1 VTEQGAGGGDPR
13 EDGGGTPAI
22 PDEVWARFAHDTE
35 RAIARS
41 APREPSA
48 RERADGAR
56 IGPLTDGSEASRPG
70 ASRPGASGSGASRPG
85 ASRSEGPGFEV
96 SGPGSG
102 GSRAGGAGPGTSA
115 ADGPS
120 REGTE
125 APRTDPA
132 RAGRHGGARSAPPG
146 HPRTGRWAVLRPRRG
161 TADEWDESGGRP
173 ADEAVGELWQPE
185 DRPAGPLW
193 RDLDAR
199 ARRRRFARLLGAAT
213 AVVLLWTLASR
224 APLGPREGYGTEDT
238 TVEQSEDAPLR
249 IPATPGPTPA
259 VSPAKAT
266 PARHV
271 G

>member
-1 VTEQGAGGGDPR
+1 MTDQGAGGGDSR
-13 EDGGGTPAI
+13 EDEGGTPAI

-56 IGPLTDGSEASRPG
+56 IEPQAG
-70 ASRPGASGSGASRPG
+70 GSGASRPE
-85 ASRSEGPGFEV
+85 ASRGEVSGPEV

-102 GSRAGGAGPGTSA
+102 GSRAGGSDPGTSA
-115 ADGPS
+115 ADGPFG
-120 REGTE
+120 EGTRR
-125 APRTDPA
+125 PRADPT
-132 RAGRHGGARSAPPG
+132 RAGRHGSERSASPG
-146 HPRTGRWAVLRPRRG
+146 LARTGPWVVRRSRRE
-161 TADEWDESGGRP
+161 TADEWGGHP

-185 DRPAGPLW
+185 ERPAGPLW

-199 ARRRRFARLLGAAT
+199 ARRRRVARLLGAAT
-213 AVVLLWTLASR
+213 AVVLLWTVASR
-224 APLGPREGYGTEDT
+224 APLGSREGYGTEDT

-249 IPATPGPTPA
+249 VPATPGPTPA
-259 VSPAKAT
+259 VSPTDAT